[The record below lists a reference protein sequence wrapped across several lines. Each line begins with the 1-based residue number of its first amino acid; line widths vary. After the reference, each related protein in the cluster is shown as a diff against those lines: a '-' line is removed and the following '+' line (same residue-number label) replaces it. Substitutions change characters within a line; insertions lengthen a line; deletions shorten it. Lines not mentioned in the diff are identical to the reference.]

1 MNPDTMQ
8 PALKEAQEAMEAR
21 RGYTSP
27 GVVERDHLRVA
38 PLEVNFKEYLKKDE
52 KVYGKAKRC
61 EISWKLSYDRV
72 S

>member
-21 RGYTSP
+21 RGYTSL
-27 GVVERDHLRVA
+27 GVVNRDHLRVA

>member
-1 MNPDTMQ
+1 
-8 PALKEAQEAMEAR
+8 MEAR
-21 RGYTSP
+21 RGYT
-27 GVVERDHLRVA
+27 GLRVVKRDHLRVA

-52 KVYGKAKRC
+52 KAQGKAKRC